1 MPNTSPAEVLRREI
15 ASVLAAESA
24 HQVPRICARYGLAE
38 GTGQEAFSGKIRY
51 VMNRLQDL
59 SSNQVLKIGQAVQ
72 ADYQHRELALAVAAV
87 EDIDLPRISNVTRRR
102 LIAALDSID
111 LPGSLGIIEFL
122 EPVFDL
128 NSIPSPYRS
137 QNSFYFERIIR
148 ADIEQHCIANDDW
161 KNSELL
167 GHLGF
172 VSCHQRVVFTLL
184 ERLVDPEIRSD
195 ADQTVLVR
203 TLNTVLVKDGYSL
216 QISGTV
222 SGTHTY
228 KVRPAGSPGAT
239 PADDEIS
246 ALMGRFDEAGI
257 FALWQKALQRRH
269 TDPDGAITIARTFLE
284 RTCKHILDEKGVA
297 YADDAD
303 LPKLWGL
310 CAGELNLAPSQ
321 HTVDAFRRILGSA
334 QSIVEALGTLRNRI
348 GDSHGQRGRPVRPKP
363 RHAQLAVNLAGSM
376 ATFLLATWEEQQAR
390 DAPV

>member
-87 EDIDLPRISNVTRRR
+87 EDIDLPRLSNVTRRR

-128 NSIPSPYRS
+128 DAIPSPYRA
-137 QNSFYFERIIR
+137 QNSFYFERMIR
-148 ADIEQHCIANDDW
+148 VDIEQHCIANDDW

-172 VSCHQRVVFTLL
+172 VSCHQRVVFNLL

-195 ADQTVLVR
+195 ADQIV
-203 TLNTVLVKDGYSL
+203 
-216 QISGTV
+216 
-222 SGTHTY
+222 
-228 KVRPAGSPGAT
+228 
-239 PADDEIS
+239 
-246 ALMGRFDEAGI
+246 
-257 FALWQKALQRRH
+257 
-269 TDPDGAITIARTFLE
+269 LE
-284 RTCKHILDEKGVA
+284 RVM
-297 YADDAD
+297 
-303 LPKLWGL
+303 
-310 CAGELNLAPSQ
+310 N
-321 HTVDAFRRILGSA
+321 
-334 QSIVEALGTLRNRI
+334 
-348 GDSHGQRGRPVRPKP
+348 
-363 RHAQLAVNLAGSM
+363 
-376 ATFLLATWEEQQAR
+376 
-390 DAPV
+390 